1 MSLALLFKTYIFLHS
16 INREGAENRDDED
29 KSPTGITRKKDPSA
43 DAGGDPTYEMAC
55 VRRYITGAESISQF
69 IENSRK
75 MFLLQVKFK
84 ICFYCSPVFVSV
96 VNIKLN

>member
-1 MSLALLFKTYIFLHS
+1 MNRCQIYILLHLIS
-16 INREGAENRDDED
+16 RGGSEDRDDED
-29 KSPTGITRKKDPSA
+29 KSPTGITSKKDPTA

-75 MFLLQVKFK
+75 MFLLQVKFN
-84 ICFYCSPVFVSV
+84 IFFYFS
-96 VNIKLN
+96 I